1 MKVLIFRKRKLMTMT
16 YMSNEFTLLNLQM
29 MTYKCVEI
37 IVNVIN
43 INDV

>member
-1 MKVLIFRKRKLMTMT
+1 MKVLIFRKCKLMTMT